1 MVNPFTLLVI
11 SALSHATFTR
21 LGCLYLCRANLA
33 SARFSPILKEP
44 DVAVVGSSV
53 EQWSVADLAA
63 LYAEHRSSLVRQAQR
78 ILRSESDAHEVVQ
91 EAFMKFILA
100 AP

>member
-1 MVNPFTLLVI
+1 VVNPFTLLVI
-11 SALSHATFTR
+11 SALLHATFTR

-44 DVAVVGSSV
+44 DVAVVGSTV

-78 ILRSESDAHEVVQ
+78 ILRSEADAHENV
-91 EAFMKFILA
+91 
-100 AP
+100 